1 MKRLLLRLPV
11 LALALT
17 AAAFVGC
24 AGYRLGP
31 TNGTVAG
38 EKSIEVR
45 PFVNATLEPRL
56 VDPVTS
62 TLRRAL
68 QQDGT
73 YRLATDGSADVVVTG
88 TLTAYKRG
96 ELGFQ
101 PNDTL
106 TVRDY
111 FIELTARVVAVERGT
126 GKTNLNRT
134 VTGRTT
140 VRVGTDLAAA
150 ERQAAPMLAADLARN
165 IASLL
170 VDGTW

>member
-1 MKRLLLRLPV
+1 MKLRPVVGIPLL
-11 LALALT
+11 
-17 AAAFVGC
+17 AFACATLVGC

-31 TNGTVAG
+31 TNGTAAG

-45 PFVNATLEPRL
+45 PFANATLEPRL

-62 TLRRAL
+62 TLRRSL

-73 YRLATDGSADVVVTG
+73 FRLATDGGADVVVNG
-88 TLTAYKRG
+88 TLIDYKRG

-111 FIELTARVVAVERGT
+111 YIELTARVVAVERS
-126 GKTNLNRT
+126 
-134 VTGRTT
+134 TGRTNLYRT
-140 VRVGTDLAAA
+140 VMGRTTIRVGSDLASS
-150 ERQAAPMLAADLARN
+150 ERQAAPILAADLARN

>member
-1 MKRLLLRLPV
+1 MKLRFPLLS
-11 LALALT
+11 LAAISAGLL
-17 AAAFVGC
+17 VGC

-38 EKSIEVR
+38 EKSIEIR
-45 PFVNATLEPRL
+45 PFANDTLEPRL

-62 TLRRAL
+62 TLRRSI

-73 YRLATDGSADVVVTG
+73 YRLATDGAADVVVTG
-88 TLTAYKRG
+88 TLVGYKRG

-126 GKTNLNRT
+126 GRTNLNRT

-140 VRVGTDLAAA
+140 IRVGSDLASS
-150 ERQAAPMLAADLARN
+150 ERQAAPILAADLARN
-165 IASLL
+165 ITSLL
-170 VDGTW
+170 VDGAW

>member
-1 MKRLLLRLPV
+1 MKLRSLIAPFAV
-11 LALALT
+11 MVAVAT
-17 AAAFVGC
+17 AGC

-31 TNGTVAG
+31 TNGTKAG
-38 EKSIEVR
+38 EKSVEVR
-45 PFVNATLEPRL
+45 PFANDTLEPRL
-56 VDPVTS
+56 VDPVMA
-62 TLRRAL
+62 TLRRSL

-73 YRLATDGSADVVVTG
+73 FRLATDGGGDVVVSG
-88 TLTAYKRG
+88 TLVAYKRG
-96 ELGFQ
+96 ELGYQ

-111 FIELTARVVAVERGT
+111 FIELTARVVAVDRGT

-140 VRVGTDLAAA
+140 IRVGSDLASS
-150 ERQAAPMLAADLARN
+150 ERQAAPVLAADLARN
-165 IASLL
+165 ITSLL